1 MPFGFSAPLLGIDLG
16 TANVVVNLVGKG
28 VVINEPSVVAIA
40 ANDRR
45 IQAIGHAARDMV
57 GRTPGSL
64 RILRPMQDGVI
75 ADYLVTEAMLR
86 YFVDRSCGR
95 FRMFRPEIMVAVPT
109 GVTTVEQRAVLDAG
123 IAAGAR
129 RVHLIAEP
137 IAAAIGAQVPISAPS
152 GSMIVN
158 IGGGTTEI
166 AVISLN
172 DIVTDC
178 SASIRVGGNRI
189 DDSIRTY
196 IKRKYNL
203 MIGDRTAEQIK
214 MKIASAIALD
224 PAETMEVRGRDQ
236 VQGLPRTVTVTSDE
250 ITEAIYEPIDQIVR
264 GVRVVLESTPPELA
278 SDIIGKGLVMTGG
291 TSLLRNLDQLL
302 ARETGIAVH
311 VADKPLLCVAMG
323 CGIGLSHHGV
333 LEKVLVSSP

>member
-1 MPFGFSAPLLGIDLG
+1 MGIDLG
-16 TANVVVNLVGKG
+16 TANVVVNHVGKG

-123 IAAGAR
+123 VAAGAR

-137 IAAAIGAQVPISAPS
+137 LAAAIGAQVPISAPS
-152 GSMIVN
+152 GSMVVN

-166 AVISLN
+166 AVVSLN

-178 SASIRVGGNRI
+178 SASIRVGGHRI
-189 DDSIRTY
+189 DESIRTY

-214 MKIASAIALD
+214 IQIASAIALD

-278 SDIIGKGLVMTGG
+278 ADIIGKGLVMTGG

-302 ARETGIAVH
+302 DQETGIAVH

-323 CGIGLSHHGV
+323 CGIGLSHHAV

>member
-28 VVINEPSVVAIA
+28 VVINEPSVVAI
-40 ANDRR
+40 NVKDGR

-64 RILRPMQDGVI
+64 RILQPMQDGVI
-75 ADYLVTEAMLR
+75 ADYVVTEAMLR
-86 YFVDRSCGR
+86 YFVDRACGR

-123 IAAGAR
+123 RAAGAR

-137 IAAAIGAQVPISAPS
+137 IAAAIGAHVPISVPS

-158 IGGGTTEI
+158 IGGGTTEV

-214 MKIASAIALD
+214 IKIASAIALD

-236 VQGLPRTVTVTSDE
+236 VQGLPRIVTVTSDE

-323 CGIGLSHHGV
+323 CGIGLSHHEV
-333 LEKVLVSSP
+333 LEKILVSSP